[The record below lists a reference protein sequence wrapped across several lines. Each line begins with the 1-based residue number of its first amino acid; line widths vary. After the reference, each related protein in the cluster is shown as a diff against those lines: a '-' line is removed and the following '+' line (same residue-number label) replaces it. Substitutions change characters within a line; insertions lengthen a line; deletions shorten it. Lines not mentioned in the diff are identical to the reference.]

1 MSRTSVF
8 PLSTLR
14 NASERLGTV
23 GEDVTARSDARSF
36 RTLSFALLV
45 AVGYYAGTKIGFF
58 LTPAQQ
64 PISTFWPPNAI
75 LLAALLLAPPR
86 RWWAFLLA
94 VLPAHLLVQLPAGVP
109 VLTAVGWFIGNAG
122 EALIGAACIRCLR
135 KGQPFFDSVRGLI
148 VFLVF
153 GVLLAPLATSFLDA
167 AVVVLTGRAG
177 DYGTL
182 WVRRLSSNMIA
193 TLTLVPT
200 IVLFGQSGVSWIRNA
215 KLAQY
220 VEAILLAFG
229 IVIVSVLVFGNV
241 NNNIPAL
248 IYAPLPL
255 LLWASVRF
263 GPAGL
268 SASMLVV
275 ALISIWNVM
284 HGRGPFLSA
293 SVAQNV
299 LSLKV
304 LLSLLACPLL
314 WLAVV
319 IAERRQTEY
328 ALQNTRRR
336 LIQAQEQE
344 RHRIARDL
352 HDDIVQQ
359 LTLLGLDLEE
369 LSNESD
375 SSMKPRLDRLYD
387 QVSSVA
393 EAIRTLSHNLH
404 PSVLEYL
411 DLAPALSK
419 LCRRIGEQSHI
430 TVNFAEVGF
439 PSRDNLAAGVSSCFY
454 RVAQEALQNIVKH
467 SHARTAT
474 VELAV
479 RDGRA
484 LLRIADQGVGMS
496 PDQASCKGIGL
507 SSMSERVTA
516 LDGTFKITSAA
527 SQGTTIE
534 ASVPRS
540 SWECKA

>member
-1 MSRTSVF
+1 MSYTSVF
-8 PLSTLR
+8 HLSTLR
-14 NASERLGTV
+14 TASERLGTV
-23 GEDVTARSDARSF
+23 GEDVTAPSDARSF

-86 RWWAFLLA
+86 MWWGFLLA

-109 VLTAVGWFIGNAG
+109 VLTAVGWFIGNVG
-122 EALIGAACIRCLR
+122 EALIGAAGIRYFR
-135 KGQPFFDSVRGLI
+135 KGQPLFDSVHGLI
-148 VFLVF
+148 IFLVF
-153 GVLLAPLATSFLDA
+153 GVLVAPLATSFLDA
-167 AVVVLTGRAG
+167 AVVVVTGQAG
-177 DYGTL
+177 NYGTL
-182 WVRRLSSNMIA
+182 WVRRLFSNTIA

-200 IVLFGQSGVSWIRNA
+200 IVLFGQSGLSRIRNA
-215 KLAQY
+215 KLTRY

-229 IVIVSVLVFGNV
+229 IVIVSVLVFGHTDNNV
-241 NNNIPAL
+241 PAL

-255 LLWASVRF
+255 LLWASLRF
-263 GPAGL
+263 GPEGL

-284 HGRGPFLSA
+284 HGRGPFLSTT
-293 SVAQNV
+293 VAENV

-304 LLSLLACPLL
+304 LLSLLALPLL

-319 IAERRQTEY
+319 IAERRQTER
-328 ALQNTRRR
+328 ALQNTRSR
-336 LIQAQEQE
+336 LIHAQEEE

-369 LSNESD
+369 LRNQSD
-375 SSMKPRLDRLYD
+375 PSMKPRLDGLYD

-393 EAIRTLSHNLH
+393 EATRTLSHNLY
-404 PSVLEYL
+404 PFALEYL
-411 DLAPALSK
+411 GLAPALSK

-430 TVNFAEVGF
+430 AINFAEEGF
-439 PSRDNLAAGVSSCFY
+439 PSKDRLAAGISTCFY
-454 RVAQEALQNIVKH
+454 RVAQEALQNLVKH

-474 VELAV
+474 VEL
-479 RDGRA
+479 RMRGGRA
-484 LLRIADQGVGMS
+484 LLRIADDGVGMD
-496 PDQASCKGIGL
+496 PDQASSKGIGL
-507 SSMSERVTA
+507 NSMSERVTA
-516 LDGTFKITSAA
+516 LDGTFKITSA
-527 SQGTTIE
+527 SSKGTTIE
-534 ASVPRS
+534 ASVPLDAS
-540 SWECKA
+540 L